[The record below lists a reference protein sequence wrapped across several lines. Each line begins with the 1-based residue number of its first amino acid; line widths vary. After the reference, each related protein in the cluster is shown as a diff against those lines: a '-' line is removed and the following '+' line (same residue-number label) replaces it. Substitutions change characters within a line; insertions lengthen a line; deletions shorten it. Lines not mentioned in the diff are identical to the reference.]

1 MKRKI
6 LAIMMI
12 IFMITILGTINSLAA
27 GNIELNVQG
36 ETTVKDTEKTIEL
49 TLSLGSFTEIEE
61 GIPLGY
67 QGTLEYDE
75 NLLKLEEE
83 FINDFIKLRKDKHLT
98 QEELARRA
106 NVIRLTITRIE
117 NLVTSPQLDTL
128 IKILEPIGYTVK
140 IVPIKKKKNTED

>member
-1 MKRKI
+1 MNK
-6 LAIMMI
+6 
-12 IFMITILGTINSLAA
+12 
-27 GNIELNVQG
+27 
-36 ETTVKDTEKTIEL
+36 VKKNK
-49 TLSLGSFTEIEE
+49 
-61 GIPLGY
+61 
-67 QGTLEYDE
+67 EYDE
-75 NLLKLEEE
+75 NLLKLEED

-140 IVPIKKKKNTED
+140 IVPIKKKKNAED

>member
-1 MKRKI
+1 MNK
-6 LAIMMI
+6 
-12 IFMITILGTINSLAA
+12 
-27 GNIELNVQG
+27 
-36 ETTVKDTEKTIEL
+36 VKKNK
-49 TLSLGSFTEIEE
+49 
-61 GIPLGY
+61 
-67 QGTLEYDE
+67 EYDE

>member
-1 MKRKI
+1 MNK
-6 LAIMMI
+6 
-12 IFMITILGTINSLAA
+12 
-27 GNIELNVQG
+27 
-36 ETTVKDTEKTIEL
+36 VKKNK
-49 TLSLGSFTEIEE
+49 
-61 GIPLGY
+61 
-67 QGTLEYDE
+67 EYDE

-117 NLVTSPQLDTL
+117 NFVTSPQLDTL

-140 IVPIKKKKNTED
+140 IVPIKKKKNAED

>member
-1 MKRKI
+1 MNK
-6 LAIMMI
+6 
-12 IFMITILGTINSLAA
+12 
-27 GNIELNVQG
+27 
-36 ETTVKDTEKTIEL
+36 VKKNK
-49 TLSLGSFTEIEE
+49 
-61 GIPLGY
+61 
-67 QGTLEYDE
+67 EYDE
-75 NLLKLEEE
+75 NLLKLEED

>member
-1 MKRKI
+1 MNK
-6 LAIMMI
+6 
-12 IFMITILGTINSLAA
+12 
-27 GNIELNVQG
+27 
-36 ETTVKDTEKTIEL
+36 VKKNK
-49 TLSLGSFTEIEE
+49 
-61 GIPLGY
+61 
-67 QGTLEYDE
+67 EYDE

-106 NVIRLTITRIE
+106 DVIRLTITRIE

>member
-1 MKRKI
+1 MNK
-6 LAIMMI
+6 
-12 IFMITILGTINSLAA
+12 
-27 GNIELNVQG
+27 
-36 ETTVKDTEKTIEL
+36 VKKNKK
-49 TLSLGSFTEIEE
+49 
-61 GIPLGY
+61 
-67 QGTLEYDE
+67 YDE

-106 NVIRLTITRIE
+106 DVIRLTITRIE

>member
-1 MKRKI
+1 MNK
-6 LAIMMI
+6 
-12 IFMITILGTINSLAA
+12 
-27 GNIELNVQG
+27 
-36 ETTVKDTEKTIEL
+36 VKKNK
-49 TLSLGSFTEIEE
+49 
-61 GIPLGY
+61 
-67 QGTLEYDE
+67 EYDE

-83 FINDFIKLRKDKHLT
+83 FINDFIKLRKDIHLT

-140 IVPIKKKKNTED
+140 IVPIKKKKNIED

>member
-1 MKRKI
+1 MNK
-6 LAIMMI
+6 
-12 IFMITILGTINSLAA
+12 
-27 GNIELNVQG
+27 
-36 ETTVKDTEKTIEL
+36 VKKNK
-49 TLSLGSFTEIEE
+49 
-61 GIPLGY
+61 
-67 QGTLEYDE
+67 EYDE

-140 IVPIKKKKNTED
+140 IVPIKKKKNIED

>member
-1 MKRKI
+1 MNK
-6 LAIMMI
+6 
-12 IFMITILGTINSLAA
+12 
-27 GNIELNVQG
+27 
-36 ETTVKDTEKTIEL
+36 VKKNKK
-49 TLSLGSFTEIEE
+49 
-61 GIPLGY
+61 
-67 QGTLEYDE
+67 YDE

-106 NVIRLTITRIE
+106 DVSRLTITRIE

>member
-1 MKRKI
+1 MNK
-6 LAIMMI
+6 
-12 IFMITILGTINSLAA
+12 
-27 GNIELNVQG
+27 
-36 ETTVKDTEKTIEL
+36 VKKNK
-49 TLSLGSFTEIEE
+49 
-61 GIPLGY
+61 
-67 QGTLEYDE
+67 EYDE

-140 IVPIKKKKNTED
+140 IVPIKKKKNAED

>member
-1 MKRKI
+1 MNK
-6 LAIMMI
+6 
-12 IFMITILGTINSLAA
+12 
-27 GNIELNVQG
+27 
-36 ETTVKDTEKTIEL
+36 VKKNK
-49 TLSLGSFTEIEE
+49 
-61 GIPLGY
+61 
-67 QGTLEYDE
+67 EYDE

-140 IVPIKKKKNTED
+140 IVPIKKK

>member
-1 MKRKI
+1 MNK
-6 LAIMMI
+6 
-12 IFMITILGTINSLAA
+12 
-27 GNIELNVQG
+27 
-36 ETTVKDTEKTIEL
+36 VKKNK
-49 TLSLGSFTEIEE
+49 
-61 GIPLGY
+61 
-67 QGTLEYDE
+67 EYDE

-140 IVPIKKKKNTED
+140 IVPIKKKI

>member
-1 MKRKI
+1 MNK
-6 LAIMMI
+6 
-12 IFMITILGTINSLAA
+12 
-27 GNIELNVQG
+27 
-36 ETTVKDTEKTIEL
+36 VKKNK
-49 TLSLGSFTEIEE
+49 
-61 GIPLGY
+61 
-67 QGTLEYDE
+67 EYDE

-140 IVPIKKKKNTED
+140 K